1 MRRHVPTLYNLVGED
16 VYTMSNAGS
25 SPSDVFDV
33 RKVRRLVELMHEYDL
48 AEIDLQQSEQ
58 RIRLKKGHETP
69 PVAAAPPAPAA
80 PAPTPAPAAS
90 TAPAETPPGESAEA
104 SGGRYIVSPMV
115 GTFYLSASPEAPP
128 FVKPGDQVGPDTVV
142 CIIEAMKVFNEI
154 AAECSGKIV
163 AVLVENGDPIE
174 FGQKLFQVE

>member
-1 MRRHVPTLYNLVGED
+1 
-16 VYTMSNAGS
+16 MSNAGS

-58 RIRLKKGHETP
+58 RIRLKKGQDAP
-69 PVAAAPPAPAA
+69 SAAPSAAA
-80 PAPTPAPAAS
+80 PAPAPPPPSPAVAASPAAS
-90 TAPAETPPGESAEA
+90 GAPPAEPAESTGA
-104 SGGRYIVSPMV
+104 RYIVSPMV
-115 GTFYLSASPEAPP
+115 GTFYSSASPDAPP

-142 CIIEAMKVFNEI
+142 CIVEAMKVFNEI

-163 AVLVENGDPIE
+163 AVLVENGDAIE